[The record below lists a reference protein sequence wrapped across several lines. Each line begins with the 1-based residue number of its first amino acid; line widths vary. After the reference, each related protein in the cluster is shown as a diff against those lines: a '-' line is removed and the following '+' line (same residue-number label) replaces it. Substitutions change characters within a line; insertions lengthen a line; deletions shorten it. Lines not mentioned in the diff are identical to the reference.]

1 MARCKACGAEI
12 KWIKMKSGKSM
23 PVDSDAILF
32 DPWSENAKP
41 DTFIT
46 VDGEIVKGIPTP
58 PVNTVGY
65 KPHWATCPAASKFR
79 KR

>member
-23 PVDSDAILF
+23 PVDFEAYRFQL
-32 DPWSENAKP
+32 WNENEKP

-46 VDGEIVKGIPTP
+46 EDGDTVKGMP
-58 PVNTVGY
+58 PVTKIGY
-65 KPHWATCPAASKFR
+65 RPHWSTCPAADNFR